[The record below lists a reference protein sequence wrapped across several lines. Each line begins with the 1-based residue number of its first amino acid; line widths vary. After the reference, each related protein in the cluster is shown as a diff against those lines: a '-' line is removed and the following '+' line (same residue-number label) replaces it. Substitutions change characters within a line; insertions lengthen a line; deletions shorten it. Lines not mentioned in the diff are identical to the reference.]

1 MKDNLPTSD
10 QVEWNLSSAL
20 IAEIQSLLSISTRLY
35 LAGNLK
41 KAFWALKAVKFR
53 FIQSL
58 ENKERT
64 SLRKIEKDFYE
75 AINNK
80 KTNVMAFLY
89 EKYTEEIMDLLE
101 AYGYLIPKKKDS
113 TRIS

>member
-1 MKDNLPTSD
+1 MKETLPTSD

-58 ENKERT
+58 ETKERE

-75 AINNK
+75 ASNNK
-80 KTNVMAFLY
+80 NKMAYFY
-89 EKYTEEIMDLLE
+89 EKYTEDIMDLLE